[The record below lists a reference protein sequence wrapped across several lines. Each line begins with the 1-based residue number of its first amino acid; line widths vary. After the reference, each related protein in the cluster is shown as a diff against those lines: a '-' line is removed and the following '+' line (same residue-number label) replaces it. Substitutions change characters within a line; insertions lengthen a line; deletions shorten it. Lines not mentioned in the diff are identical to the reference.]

1 MTIRDFFAGFTL
13 DIVNVT
19 ICTESYDTLLC
30 GAVHFNSQSDYRLEE
45 LDKIGDRLIK
55 SWFVNLHGELFITI
69 F

>member
-1 MTIRDFFAGFTL
+1 MTIRDFFASFSL
-13 DIVNVT
+13 DIANVT

-30 GAVHFNSQSDYRLEE
+30 GTVHFNSQSDYRLEE

>member
-1 MTIRDFFAGFTL
+1 MTIRDFFAGFSL
-13 DIVNVT
+13 DIANVT
-19 ICTESYDTLLC
+19 ICTENYDTLLC
-30 GAVHFNSQSDYRLEE
+30 GTVHFDSQSDYRLEE

>member
-1 MTIRDFFAGFTL
+1 MTIRDFFAGFSL
-13 DIVNVT
+13 DIANVT

-30 GAVHFNSQSDYRLEE
+30 GTVHFNNPSDYRLEE

>member
-1 MTIRDFFAGFTL
+1 MTIRDFFAGFSL
-13 DIVNVT
+13 DIANVT
-19 ICTESYDTLLC
+19 ICTENYDTLVC
-30 GAVHFNSQSDYRLEE
+30 GTVHFDSQSDYRLEE